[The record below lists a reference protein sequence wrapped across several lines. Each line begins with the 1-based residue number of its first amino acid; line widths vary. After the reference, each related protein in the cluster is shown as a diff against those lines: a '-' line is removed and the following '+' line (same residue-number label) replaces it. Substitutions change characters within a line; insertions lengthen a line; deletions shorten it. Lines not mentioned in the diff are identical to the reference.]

1 MAGNGDEDFGPAGS
15 AGRFAGAVAV
25 VTGGGSGIGA
35 ATVRRLAAE
44 GAAVVVVDN
53 EPGPAA
59 DVVAGVRAAGAS
71 AEAVLADVG
80 DEAAWAT
87 VARVAAARGG
97 ASVLVSNAF
106 ACVVAPA
113 TAMTLPDWDRQLTV
127 NLTGAFLGFRALA
140 GQLTAAAGSVVLVS
154 SVHALVGL
162 PGHPAYAAT
171 KGGLA
176 ALARQLA
183 VDAGPAV
190 RVNAVLPGP
199 IDTRIWD
206 GPDGGDRAVTAAET
220 AAERMGRPD
229 EVAAAIAFLASSD
242 ASYVTG
248 ASLPVDGGWSITK
261 RY

>member
-1 MAGNGDEDFGPAGS
+1 MAGSGDEDTGAAGG

-44 GAAVVVVDN
+44 GAAVVVVDI

-59 DVVAGVRAAGAS
+59 DVVADVRAAGGS

-87 VARVAAARGG
+87 VARVAARLGG

-113 TAMTLPDWDRQLTV
+113 TVMTLADWDRQLTV

-140 GQLTAAAGSVVLVS
+140 GQLTTAAGSVVLVS

-220 AAERMGRPD
+220 VAERMGRPD
-229 EVAAAIAFLASSD
+229 EVAAAIAFLASAD

-248 ASLPVDGGWSITK
+248 ASLPVDGGWSVTK